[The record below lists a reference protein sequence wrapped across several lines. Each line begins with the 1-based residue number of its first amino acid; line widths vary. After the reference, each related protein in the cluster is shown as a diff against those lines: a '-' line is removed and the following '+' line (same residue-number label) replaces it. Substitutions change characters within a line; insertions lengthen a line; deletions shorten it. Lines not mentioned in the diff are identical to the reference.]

1 MMIIRYFNTSHVTV
15 YRPPPRQPLQYR
27 AISLH
32 LMLLFINGT
41 TVYQILVMHHAF
53 SFLISIHLMLLF
65 IRMAA
70 VGGER
75 SIVFQYI
82 SCYCLSVSGFDSFIS
97 AHLFQYISCYCLS
110 GLSLGLFNDQADFN
124 TSHVTVYLL
133 Q

>member
-1 MMIIRYFNTSHVTV
+1 MYIFILSFTTSHVTVYQNAYKNTNHRIYFNTSHV
-15 YRPPPRQPLQYR
+15 
-27 AISLH
+27 
-32 LMLLFINGT
+32 